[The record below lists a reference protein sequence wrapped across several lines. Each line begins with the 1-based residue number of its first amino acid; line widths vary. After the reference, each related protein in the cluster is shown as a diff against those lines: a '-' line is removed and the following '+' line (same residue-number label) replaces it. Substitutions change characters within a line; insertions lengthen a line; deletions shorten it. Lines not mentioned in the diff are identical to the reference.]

1 MFGVIK
7 KGGVTFLVGF
17 LFAML
22 CFIGINAAM
31 EPASTSEFCG
41 SQCHEMNT
49 AYRTWELSV
58 HGANNRGITVGCID
72 CHLPS
77 KDDYFTHLVTKAYE
91 GGKDLYKHYF
101 GGPYDVQAMSEKV
114 LAHMDNQICLRCHNS
129 LLTKP
134 GSSIARMSH
143 LEVLNRPDE
152 SKIKCI
158 DCHED
163 VAHQRQS
170 KLFSP

>member
-31 EPASTSEFCG
+31 EPLSASEYCG
-41 SQCHEMNT
+41 TQCHEMNT

-58 HGANNRGITVGCID
+58 HGANNRGITVECID
-72 CHLPS
+72 CHLPP
-77 KDDYFTHLVTKAYE
+77 KDDYFTHLVTKAYA

-101 GGPYDVQAMSEKV
+101 GGPYDAQAMSEKV
-114 LAHMDNQICLRCHNS
+114 LAHMDNQTCLYCHDNLLAKPS
-129 LLTKP
+129 SKVVVMVHKNVLTKP
-134 GSSIARMSH
+134 DQ
-143 LEVLNRPDE
+143 PE
-152 SKIKCI
+152 SKCI
-158 DCHED
+158 SCHKAVGHE
-163 VAHQRQS
+163 REK
-170 KLFSP
+170 KLYTP